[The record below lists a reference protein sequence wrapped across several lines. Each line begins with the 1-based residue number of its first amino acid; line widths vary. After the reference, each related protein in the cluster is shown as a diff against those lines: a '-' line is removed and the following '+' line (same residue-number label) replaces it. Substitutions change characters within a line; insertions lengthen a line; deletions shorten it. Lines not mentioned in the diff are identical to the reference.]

1 VNLTGVSGLVPLST
15 LELTVEWDP
24 FVAEVTG
31 IAPGTWRNAEDAA
44 SIRFEADRTA
54 GRAHLHFARTGPG
67 GLPDGILAKLAVKGT
82 APGTTLVR
90 VTAGAAGTSRGPAAA
105 PVVEPASF
113 TVKAVP

>member
-1 VNLTGVSGLVPLST
+1 MNLTGVSGLAPLST

-24 FVAEVTG
+24 SVAEVTG

-67 GLPDGILAKLAVKGT
+67 GLPDGVLAKLAVKGT

-90 VTAGAAGTSRGPAAA
+90 VTAGRGRDVPRARRGAGRRAPPRSR
-105 PVVEPASF
+105 
-113 TVKAVP
+113 